1 MEKAQTVTARQKQW
15 RAGYYLVGNLML
27 ASGITLNTVTG
38 LGVSPLI
45 SMPFCISEIWSLS
58 FPFMTFLAYS
68 TFVGIQFLLRWK
80 GSRLWDLLQLPFSMV
95 FSLLLSLCGMIF
107 DFSLPHLWQNL
118 LVLLLAIVLTGVGAA
133 LMVDMRLIA
142 NPADALAQTVGEV
155 TKRGMGF
162 GKNLIDFTAV
172 GITVLIGLLAAG
184 RLVGVGIGTVLSMI
198 LIGRVVAIF
207 NHFCKKR
214 ITQQAGLA

>member
-1 MEKAQTVTARQKQW
+1 MRVWDPEREKGVLMEKAQTVTARQKQW

-80 GSRLWDLLQLPFSMV
+80 GSRLW
-95 FSLLLSLCGMIF
+95 
-107 DFSLPHLWQNL
+107 
-118 LVLLLAIVLTGVGAA
+118 
-133 LMVDMRLIA
+133 
-142 NPADALAQTVGEV
+142 E
-155 TKRGMGF
+155 
-162 GKNLIDFTAV
+162 
-172 GITVLIGLLAAG
+172 
-184 RLVGVGIGTVLSMI
+184 
-198 LIGRVVAIF
+198 
-207 NHFCKKR
+207 
-214 ITQQAGLA
+214 